1 MWVTLMGIEYWYQK
15 TMYIKNILEIKDL
28 KFKKDGDFEKKFKMH
43 KTEKLFDPSWMDIE
57 LPEPPAN
64 DSQQTK
70 SEINE
75 IIRRREMLS
84 DFDKKVYINTN
95 ESTTYYI
102 REFLDE
108 QDLEW
113 SEDTIE
119 DIVDSVKHIGKYYK
133 QKFNRPR
140 PRQVAEK
147 LGIDKFSYE
156 KLETTNSPA
165 YPSNH
170 ALQARMVAH
179 YYGEK
184 YPSQKK
190 YLLRAADMSAEGRI
204 NAGVHYPSDKYV
216 AYMLA
221 DKLIEYFKMD
231 ELKEDAPMNA
241 TGTAVSTDAPIVR
254 KKKKKGGSAYEPSK
268 LFDLLRRNYRT

>member
-1 MWVTLMGIEYWYQK
+1 
-15 TMYIKNILEIKDL
+15 MYIKNILEIKDL
-28 KFKKDGDFEKKFKMH
+28 KFKKDGKFDKKFKMH

-75 IIRRREMLS
+75 IIDRREMLS

-95 ESTTYYI
+95 KDTAYYI
-102 REFLDE
+102 KEHLE
-108 QDLEW
+108 HQDLEW

-119 DIVDSVKHIGKYYK
+119 EIIDSVKHIGRYYK
-133 QKFNRPR
+133 NNFNRPR
-140 PRQVAEK
+140 PRQVAEE

-156 KLETTNSPA
+156 KLETTNTPA

-190 YLLRAADMSAEGRI
+190 YLLKAADMSSEGRV
-204 NAGVHYPSDKYV
+204 NAGVHYPSDKQA

-221 DKLIEYFKMD
+221 DKLIEHFKMD
-231 ELKEDAPMNA
+231 ELNEDAPMNA